1 MRKEWIEEL
10 IQRLLEEQKANQKDG
25 VYAWMQI
32 EAAYQSNKIE
42 GNTLTRKQVASIFT
56 RGEIIPDDNSIRLVD
71 IE

>member
-10 IQRLLEEQKANQKDG
+10 IQRLLEGQKANQKDG

-42 GNTLTRKQVASIFT
+42 GNTLTRKHVERSY
-56 RGEIIPDDNSIRLVD
+56 RMIIVFVWLILKKRLV
-71 IE
+71 IL